1 MIWLCRGCVCWRGE
15 CCVEPVLKLC
25 LRRLCKRALYE
36 RGCVGTLEA
45 VSDMLGLPW
54 GRDCDLDK

>member
-1 MIWLCRGCVCWRGE
+1 MAVSRLCVLERGRLCRA
-15 CCVEPVLKLC
+15 CVEAVLEKAMQTSLC
-25 LRRLCKRALYE
+25 E

-45 VSDMLGLPW
+45 VSGMLGLPW